1 MADGPL
7 HHIIRV
13 RTPDD
18 FDYVRS
24 GLADEILVNANLL
37 EHLPDSTA
45 KAVELSSLPYSIDPL
60 LTRFQLPAWWQNER
74 GETKRNYSRLAAMY
88 TEGTDIRLGSLPL
101 LDAVRRDDDWRMIAR
116 NIVNYQR
123 ERLFTAQPQVSLFN
137 APMQPVRPFAPGLVA
152 FGPAEDRVNR
162 VLLEAAADAATEPVR
177 AIVIVPPERLAL
189 QIQVDRLIAD
199 LPTDGVAAYFL
210 WTPEV
215 SEGRLLDAADLLGG
229 LIRLVAE
236 LAARGIPVGHLHG
249 GYSIAALHDVGVA
262 AMAHSLG
269 WVDRGEPAQQNGGGP
284 PSCRTYIP
292 GMRRTLLFD
301 AARALGAELGASDFV
316 DRYCS
321 CTFCSGAFD
330 ANQHPLDLLLEEQ
343 LITDK
348 RGRSRMTPT
357 GRALGFNR
365 WHYLLARRAEVS
377 AFSATRAVDVVAA
390 DIERA
395 YRLGGSD
402 AGQGLRRLASGLGQR

>member
-1 MADGPL
+1 MAQDPL

-45 KAVELSSLPYSIDPL
+45 RAVELAALPYSIDPL
-60 LTRFQLPAWWQNER
+60 LTRFQLPAWWQNDQ
-74 GETKRNYSRLAAMY
+74 GETKRNYARLAEAY
-88 TEGTDIRLGSLPL
+88 TDGTEVKLGSLPL
-101 LDAVRRDDDWRMIAR
+101 LDSVKRDDDWRAIAR
-116 NIVNYQR
+116 NVVVYQR
-123 ERLFTAQPQVSLFN
+123 DRLVTVRPQLPLFN
-137 APMQPVRPFAPGLVA
+137 LPMRPVRLFAPGLVA

-162 VLLEAAADAATEPVR
+162 LLLEAAAEAATEPVR
-177 AIVIVPPERLAL
+177 AIVVVPPERLA
-189 QIQVDRLIAD
+189 DRRQLDQLITEV
-199 LPTDGVAAYFL
+199 PTDGVAAYFL

-215 SEGRLLDAADLLGG
+215 SEGRLLEAADLLGG

-249 GYSIAALHDVGVA
+249 GYSIAALHDIGVA

-269 WVDRGEPAQQNGGGP
+269 WVDRGEPAQQTGGGP
-284 PSCRTYIP
+284 PSCRTYVP
-292 GMRRTLLFD
+292 GVRRTVLFD
-301 AARALGAELGASDFV
+301 SARTLGSELGPSDYV
-316 DRYCS
+316 NRYCS

-330 ANQHPLDLLLEEQ
+330 ANQHPLELLLEEQ
-343 LITDK
+343 LITDR

-365 WHYLLARRAEVS
+365 WHYLLARRGEVLT
-377 AFSATRAVDVVAA
+377 FSERRALDVVAD
-390 DIERA
+390 DIEQA
-395 YRLGGSD
+395 YRLGGSG
-402 AGQGLRRLASGLGQR
+402 AGQGLRRLASGLGRR